1 MAAISSRR
9 HLMDCVAGWLA
20 TGAAATEENSCGPH
34 SLSTVITTTNTSG
47 QKNSHSFRAA
57 SSVFVR
63 RWFIA
68 LTLDLALFPTSARFK
83 EMLFCVKN
91 G

>member
-1 MAAISSRR
+1 
-9 HLMDCVAGWLA
+9 MDCVACWLA
-20 TGAAATEENSCGPH
+20 TGVAAAEENSCGPH

-47 QKNSHSFRAA
+47 QKNSHSFLVE

-68 LTLDLALFPTSARFK
+68 FTLALAPVPASARFK

>member
-1 MAAISSRR
+1 MECMACWLTAG
-9 HLMDCVAGWLA
+9 VATAEGPEL
-20 TGAAATEENSCGPH
+20 NSCGPH
-34 SLSTVITTTNTSG
+34 SLSTVITTTNRSG
-47 QKNSHSFRAA
+47 QKNSHSFRAN
-57 SSVFVR
+57 SSEFSR

-68 LTLDLALFPTSARFK
+68 LTLDLAPVSASARFK